1 MTPAE
6 KLQVEGCAL
15 RRGTADDAV
24 GTLVP
29 GYVARPA
36 DADAL
41 ARIMAVSGRRGLTV
55 VARGHG
61 TAMDWGGVPRSA
73 DLVVDTGGLSWIDH
87 IAGDLVVEVGAGTP
101 VADLF
106 AVLEAAGQR
115 LSVDPV
121 REGGTVGGMVATGVS
136 GPRRLLT
143 GALRDLVIGMTV
155 VRADGVVA
163 RSGGRVVKNVAGY
176 DLAKL
181 HTGGLGTL
189 GVIASVAFRLH
200 PLPPALRVV
209 TIPLASRGHAE
220 RITAALRATTVV
232 PAAVELHW
240 PSRLPP
246 PPSTDASGA
255 AQPTRLPPPPSTD
268 ASGAAQPT
276 RLPPPPSTDASGAA
290 QPTRLPPPPPTDADR
305 TAPAPPSPAVPH
317 HGPCLRVVL
326 EGTPEGLEA
335 RTATVLSVLRGAEPR
350 EGAAPP
356 GPRVDRELPA
366 GWGLLPSEGTVVRVS
381 VPPAESAEAAEAL
394 GALAGR
400 AHGTDAVVTGSV
412 PRGALFVSFAPGAPA
427 GAVADTVAGA
437 RSRPGWSA
445 TLLRAEP
452 HVHAAGVDP
461 WGEIPGLPLMRAV
474 RDSFDPGRRL
484 APGRFADGA

>member
-6 KLQVEGCAL
+6 KLEVEGCAL

-24 GTLVP
+24 GALVP

-209 TIPLASRGHAE
+209 TVPLASRGHAE

-255 AQPTRLPPPPSTD
+255 TPPTRLPPPPSTD
-268 ASGAAQPT
+268 ASGATPPT
-276 RLPPPPSTDASGAA
+276 RLPPPPST
-290 QPTRLPPPPPTDADR
+290 
-305 TAPAPPSPAVPH
+305 
-317 HGPCLRVVL
+317 
-326 EGTPEGLEA
+326 
-335 RTATVLSVLRGAEPR
+335 
-350 EGAAPP
+350 
-356 GPRVDRELPA
+356 
-366 GWGLLPSEGTVVRVS
+366 
-381 VPPAESAEAAEAL
+381 
-394 GALAGR
+394 
-400 AHGTDAVVTGSV
+400 
-412 PRGALFVSFAPGAPA
+412 
-427 GAVADTVAGA
+427 
-437 RSRPGWSA
+437 
-445 TLLRAEP
+445 
-452 HVHAAGVDP
+452 
-461 WGEIPGLPLMRAV
+461 
-474 RDSFDPGRRL
+474 
-484 APGRFADGA
+484 

>member
-6 KLQVEGCAL
+6 MPDVAGCAL
-15 RRGTADDAV
+15 RRGTSDDAV
-24 GTLVP
+24 GAIVP
-29 GYVARPA
+29 DHVARP
-36 DADAL
+36 DDTGAL
-41 ARIMAVSGRRGLTV
+41 GRVMAAAERHGLTV
-55 VARGHG
+55 VARGNG
-61 TAMDWGGVPRSA
+61 TAMDWGGVPRGAS
-73 DLVVDTGGLSWIDH
+73 LLVDTAGLSWIDH
-87 IAGDLVVEVGAGTP
+87 IAGDLVVEAGAGTP

-106 AVLEAAGQR
+106 AVLETAGQR

-121 REGGTVGGMVATGVS
+121 REGGTVGGMVATGVC

-181 HTGGLGTL
+181 HTGGFGTL

-200 PLPPALRVV
+200 PLPPAVRVV
-209 TIPLASRGHAE
+209 TAPLASREHAE

-255 AQPTRLPPPPSTD
+255 ANTPST
-268 ASGAAQPT
+268 AG
-276 RLPPPPSTDASGAA
+276 TD
-290 QPTRLPPPPPTDADR
+290 R
-305 TAPAPPSPAVPH
+305 PH
-317 HGPCLRVVL
+317 DVRGPLLQVVL
-326 EGTPEGLEA
+326 EGTPEGLDA
-335 RTATVLSVLRGAEPR
+335 RTATVLAVLSGTGPRDGSVPDA
-350 EGAAPP
+350 
-356 GPRVDRELPA
+356 PRVDRDLPT
-366 GWGLLPSEGTVVRVS
+366 GWGLLPAGGTVARVT
-381 VPPAESAEAAEAL
+381 VPPAESVAAAETL
-394 GALAGR
+394 GAVAGTV
-400 AHGTDAVVTGSV
+400 HGAAARISGSV
-412 PRGALFVSFAPGAPA
+412 PRGALFAAFAPGTPA
-427 GAVADTVAGA
+427 DAVAGVLAEA

-474 RDSFDPGRRL
+474 RDAFDPGRRL

>member
-15 RRGTADDAV
+15 RRGTSDDAV

-240 PSRLPP
+240 PARLPP

-255 AQPTRLPPPPSTD
+255 TQPARLPHHPQPTPPAQPNPPVS
-268 ASGAAQPT
+268 PT
-276 RLPPPPSTDASGAA
+276 TP
-290 QPTRLPPPPPTDADR
+290 DR
-305 TAPAPPSPAVPH
+305 RRPHRPGPAVP
-317 HGPCLRVVL
+317 GRP
-326 EGTPEGLEA
+326 
-335 RTATVLSVLRGAEPR
+335 SPR
-350 EGAAPP
+350 P
-356 GPRVDRELPA
+356 LPA
-366 GWGLLPSEGTVVRVS
+366 RRAGGDAGGAGGQDRHRALGPARGRAAGGRRAARATGGPGTADGWGLLPSEGTVVRVS

-400 AHGTDAVVTGSV
+400 SHGTDAVVTGSV

-437 RSRPGWSA
+437 RSRPGWTA